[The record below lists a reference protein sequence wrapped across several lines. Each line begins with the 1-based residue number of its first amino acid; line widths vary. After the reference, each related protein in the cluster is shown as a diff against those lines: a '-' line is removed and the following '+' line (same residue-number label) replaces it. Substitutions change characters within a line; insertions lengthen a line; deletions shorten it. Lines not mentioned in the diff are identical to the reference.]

1 MECLRLILR
10 VDDHILQ
17 SVFENCFLRERYRKC
32 AAMAERLRREN
43 CCGGFGLNSCIK
55 NVIVMKEKKS
65 VKSKIFRFYA
75 GSGVL

>member
-1 MECLRLILR
+1 MRSHGGTVAKGELLR
-10 VDDHILQ
+10 
-17 SVFENCFLRERYRKC
+17 
-32 AAMAERLRREN
+32 
-43 CCGGFGLNSCIK
+43 GFGLNSCIK